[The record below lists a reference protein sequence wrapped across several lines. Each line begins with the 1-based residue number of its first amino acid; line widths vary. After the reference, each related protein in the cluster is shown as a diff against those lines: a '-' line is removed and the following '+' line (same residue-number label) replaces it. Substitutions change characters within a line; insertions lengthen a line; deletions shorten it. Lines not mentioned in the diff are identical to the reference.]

1 MSDCSTN
8 AFALPEA
15 PLEYV
20 DELMRENAALREC
33 IADMWPR
40 AAFTMSTANKA
51 SWEERLRSLG
61 IEACE

>member
-1 MSDCSTN
+1 MSDCSTK
-8 AFALPEA
+8 AFSLPEA

-20 DELMRENAALREC
+20 DALQRENAALREC

-51 SWEERLRSLG
+51 SWEGRLRDLG
-61 IEACE
+61 IEAGE